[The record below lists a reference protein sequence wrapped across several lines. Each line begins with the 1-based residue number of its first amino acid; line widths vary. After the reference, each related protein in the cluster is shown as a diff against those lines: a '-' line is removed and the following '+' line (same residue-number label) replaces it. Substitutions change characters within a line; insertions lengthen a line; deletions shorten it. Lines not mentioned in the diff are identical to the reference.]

1 MPGDSKTTPSATA
14 EIFNMLI
21 RRAEEIDPEAWA
33 APLPRRLE
41 SRRVASVAQA
51 QSEMKTRMDINVR

>member
-1 MPGDSKTTPSATA
+1 
-14 EIFNMLI
+14 MLI
-21 RRAEEIDPEAWA
+21 RRAEEIDPEAWT